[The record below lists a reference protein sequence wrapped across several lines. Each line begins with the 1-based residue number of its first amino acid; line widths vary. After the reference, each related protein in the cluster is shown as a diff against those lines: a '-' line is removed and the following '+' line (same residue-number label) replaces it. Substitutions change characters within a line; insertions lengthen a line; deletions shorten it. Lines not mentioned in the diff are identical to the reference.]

1 MSWRTLLTY
10 WRAKHRAGQL
20 PARADLDPLIEIPG
34 LVPNIFLID
43 RVGDAFRLRLVG
55 SELALRAR
63 TDLTGTIV
71 NAANIDAPGVEAF
84 VAFLGRAA
92 RDRVPVLYASAP
104 GYQSSNGAI
113 GVILPLADDGMLLGG
128 LFFDLPEL
136 SERTLPLF
144 LSELTELVIPN
155 DLDDE
160 PLRIRF

>member
-1 MSWRTLLTY
+1 MPWQNLLTY
-10 WRAKHRAGQL
+10 WRGKHRAGQL

-71 NAANIDAPGVEAF
+71 NSTNIDAPGVEAF

-92 RDRVPVLYASAP
+92 RDRAPVLYASAP

-113 GVILPLADDGMLLGG
+113 RESSCRWPMTACCWAAYSSTCLNCRNARCRC
-128 LFFDLPEL
+128 
-136 SERTLPLF
+136 SCR
-144 LSELTELVIPN
+144 S
-155 DLDDE
+155 
-160 PLRIRF
+160 